1 MKKIKDFL
9 DEIHDGISFSDWYL
23 MVDTYE
29 MVSERKAEIIKNNSF
44 SKILLWFFEVS
55 FMILFPVF
63 CFSVFPVVE
72 LYHEN
77 PFLYLFL
84 SLLFFIV
91 LLFFCFLLLGFYLW
105 Y

>member
-1 MKKIKDFL
+1 M
-9 DEIHDGISFSDWYL
+9 DEVHDGISVSDWYS
-23 MVDTYE
+23 MVDTHE

-44 SKILLWFFEVS
+44 SKILFWFFEVL

-77 PFLYLFL
+77 PFLCLF
-84 SLLFFIV
+84 
-91 LLFFCFLLLGFYLW
+91 
-105 Y
+105 